1 MIGLAVVAMTPSVA
15 LLETYHFLERPDT
28 LIIKRPPPQ
37 YPFADVLMMMQ
48 VKGGWNRCAWTVSI
62 SGEGVVGAEGWVKL
76 EQEGR
81 TIPYVPDAQPF
92 DVTRAV
98 PCDSVLALLDEFY
111 ACDFFAMRPRYANS
125 HGARLDRDGGTIH
138 EMGYSSADYDKMTL
152 TLQVGSFS
160 KTVEDCGFAPPE
172 LHQLADHVLSIA
184 GVDSLIPGGRL
195 SYATATRGR
204 NRRAWTCDS
213 TPRR

>member
-1 MIGLAVVAMTPSVA
+1 MVGLAVIVMAPGVVLPDTHHS
-15 LLETYHFLERPDT
+15 LERPDT
-28 LIIKRPPPQ
+28 LIIKGPPPE

-48 VKGGWNRCAWTVSI
+48 VECGWGRCDWTVSM
-62 SGEGVVGAEGWVKL
+62 SGGGVVRAKGWVRL

-81 TIPYVPDAQPF
+81 TTPYVPDAQPF

-111 ACDFFAMRPRYANS
+111 GCDFFAMRPRYGGS
-125 HGARLDRDGGTIH
+125 RGARLDRDGRTIH

-160 KTVEDCGFAPPE
+160 RTVEDCGFAPPE
-172 LHQLADHVLSIA
+172 LHRLADHVLSIA

-195 SYATATRGR
+195 SYGTAARGR
-204 NRRAWTCDS
+204 NRPAWKCDS
-213 TPRR
+213 TQRR